1 MQEDPITDSE
11 TEPETETIHLDP
23 EDWQIAFEPYEG
35 NPAAALT
42 LGFRLSELKKS
53 ITDLNLHEALE
64 EIDVAID
71 CLYEH
76 TVFRTIS
83 RALFGTAIQGR
94 LSTYREGLLRK
105 LGIEI

>member
-1 MQEDPITDSE
+1 MQENANTD
-11 TEPETETIHLDP
+11 TENVVVTVNLDP

-35 NPAAALT
+35 EPQAALT
-42 LGFRLSELKKS
+42 LGFRLTELKQS
-53 ITDLNLHEALE
+53 ITDLKMLEAIE

-76 TVFRTIS
+76 SDFRTIS
-83 RALFGTAIQGR
+83 RALFGTAIAGK
-94 LSTYREGLLRK
+94 LSTEREALLRK